1 MKKVLSLLLV
11 VILIFSL
18 ASCKFGKKKQ
28 DSNVITW
35 YAFGDEQPDMAKV
48 MEAANKIIE
57 PKLGVKLDLKFI
69 PASAYDERMKM
80 MMASGAEF
88 DICFTSNWK
97 NDYVSAARDG
107 GLMDIT
113 DLISDELYD
122 IMDEKYWND
131 MKLGGKI
138 YAVPN
143 QQVMFSQLAVGVKT
157 DLVEKYGFDVESIE
171 HIEDIEPMLEVI
183 KKNEPNLFP
192 YNSRWS
198 HHPWT
203 YDLQLDVSG
212 GNGIRAMRESGEII
226 EGSLPEYDRA
236 VEVMRDWYKKG
247 YIRADYASSNGDSN
261 VTDINQGK
269 YAVIV
274 TTWKPGLEQF
284 DTIKYTYKTISKPH
298 FTGATSTALG
308 IGAGSKNPQKALEL
322 IHLVNTNKEL
332 YNIICYGIEGEH
344 YELNGEGKLKKIEN
358 SGYDPATDWQFGN
371 QFNAYISEGMDETVW
386 EETKRLND
394 ESQVS
399 VLTTFK
405 LDTEPIKTEIAQVN
419 SVGAEYA
426 DFITVKDYNKY
437 LKEQEAALK
446 AAGFD
451 KVFDEINKQLKAYVK
466 ANK

>member
-11 VILIFSL
+11 FVFALQFV
-18 ASCKFGKKKQ
+18 SCDKNEKMV
-28 DSNVITW
+28 NTITW
-35 YAFGDEQPDMAKV
+35 YAFGDEQPDMERV
-48 MEAANKIIE
+48 MEAANAIIE
-57 PKLGVKLDLKFI
+57 PELGVKLDLKFI

-80 MMASGAEF
+80 MMASGSEF

-107 GLMDIT
+107 GLLDIT
-113 DLISDELYD
+113 DLISDDLYS
-122 IMDEKYWND
+122 IMDAKYWND
-131 MKLGGKI
+131 MKLDQKI

-143 QQVMFSQLAVGVKT
+143 QQVMFQQLAVGIQT
-157 DLVEKYGFDVESIE
+157 ELVEKYDFDMESIE

-212 GNGIRAMRESGEII
+212 GNGIRALRESGEII
-226 EGSLPEYDRA
+226 EGTLPEYDRA
-236 VEVMRDWYKKG
+236 VEVMRDWYQKG
-247 YIRADYASSNGDSN
+247 YIRKDYASSNGDN
-261 VTDINQGK
+261 NITDINQGK

-274 TTWKPGLEQF
+274 TTWKPGIEQF
-284 DTIKYTYKTISKPH
+284 DTIKYTYKTISKPY
-298 FTGATSTALG
+298 FTGATATALG
-308 IGAGSKNPQKALEL
+308 IGAGSKDPEKALEL

-332 YNIICYGIEGEH
+332 YNLICYGIEGEH
-344 YELNGEGKLKKIEN
+344 YKFNEDGKLKKIEN

-371 QFNAYISEGMDETVW
+371 QFNAYVSEGMDESVW

-394 ESQVS
+394 ESIVS

-405 LDTEPIKTEIAQVN
+405 LNTDPIKSEIAQIN

-426 DFITVKDYNKY
+426 DFITVKDYSKY
-437 LKEQEAALK
+437 IKERDAALE

-451 KVFDEINKQLKAYVK
+451 RVFDEINKQLKVHVK
-466 ANK
+466 ANQ

>member
-1 MKKVLSLLLV
+1 VKKVLSLLLV
-11 VILIFSL
+11 FVFALQFV
-18 ASCKFGKKKQ
+18 SCDKNEKMA
-28 DSNVITW
+28 NTITW
-35 YAFGDEQPDMAKV
+35 YAFGDEQPDMERV
-48 MEAANKIIE
+48 MEAANAIIE
-57 PKLGVKLDLKFI
+57 PELGVKLDLKFI

-80 MMASGAEF
+80 MMASGSEF

-107 GLMDIT
+107 GLLDIT
-113 DLISDELYD
+113 DLISDDLYS
-122 IMDEKYWND
+122 IMDAKYWND
-131 MKLGGKI
+131 MKLDQKI

-143 QQVMFSQLAVGVKT
+143 QQVMFQQLAVGIQT
-157 DLVEKYGFDVESIE
+157 ELVEKYDFDMESIE

-212 GNGIRAMRESGEII
+212 GNGIRALRESGEII
-226 EGSLPEYDRA
+226 EGTLPEYDRA
-236 VEVMRDWYKKG
+236 VEVMRDWYQKG
-247 YIRADYASSNGDSN
+247 YIRKDYASSNGDN
-261 VTDINQGK
+261 NITDINQGK

-274 TTWKPGLEQF
+274 TTWKPGIEQF
-284 DTIKYTYKTISKPH
+284 DTIKYTYKTISKPY
-298 FTGATSTALG
+298 FTGATATALG
-308 IGAGSKNPQKALEL
+308 IGAGSKDPEKALEL

-332 YNIICYGIEGEH
+332 YNLICYGIEGEH
-344 YELNGEGKLKKIEN
+344 YKFNEDGKLKKIEN

-371 QFNAYISEGMDETVW
+371 QFNAYISEGMDESVW

-394 ESQVS
+394 ESIVS

-405 LDTEPIKTEIAQVN
+405 LNTDPIKSEIAQIN

-426 DFITVKDYNKY
+426 DFITVKDYSKY
-437 LKEQEAALK
+437 IKERDAALE

-451 KVFDEINKQLKAYVK
+451 RVFDEINKQLKVHVK
-466 ANK
+466 ANQ